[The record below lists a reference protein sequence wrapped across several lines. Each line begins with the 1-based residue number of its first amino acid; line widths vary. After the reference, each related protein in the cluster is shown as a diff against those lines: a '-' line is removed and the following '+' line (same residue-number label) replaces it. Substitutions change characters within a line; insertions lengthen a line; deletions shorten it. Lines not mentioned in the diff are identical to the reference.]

1 MTGFLKIVALLAV
14 VFYAAGATAS
24 LAYLVASGR
33 PLRRC
38 LGSWQWHL
46 QFLLVGFI
54 QFLTFFLIWL
64 SHSPHVSLIAGIL
77 NYLPYS
83 AVAAVYTAAAFTLGL
98 LLALAAN
105 RIFPRQTS
113 GAFRAAVGLLA
124 TLPVLALGREILRV
138 LGT

>member
-1 MTGFLKIVALLAV
+1 MGLLGIVAFLAA
-14 VFYAAGATAS
+14 VFYTAGATTA

-33 PLRRC
+33 PLRRF

-46 QFLLVGFI
+46 LYLLVGFI
-54 QFLTFFLIWL
+54 QFLIFFLIWL
-64 SHSPHVSLIAGIL
+64 SHSPHASLIGGIL
-77 NYLPYS
+77 EYLPYS
-83 AVAAVYTAAAFTLGL
+83 AVAAVLTAAAFTVGL

-124 TLPVLALGREILRV
+124 TLPALALGRAILRV